1 MDEKAVRG
9 VIERYGQGMSAGDLA
24 AISACWDVPA
34 FAMSAQGATL
44 IATKGEI
51 EQFYDQTVRGYH
63 ARGLVRIVPE
73 FERVAQ
79 IAPGLASAD
88 VHWSIR
94 DENDNQQMDEHIL
107 YILRQNPNGEP
118 VIQVVVNKD

>member
-1 MDEKAVRG
+1 MDENAVRE
-9 VIERYGQGMSAGDLA
+9 VIERYGQGMSTGDLP

-34 FAMSAQGATL
+34 LAMSAQGATP

-63 ARGLVRIVPE
+63 SRGLVRIVPE

-79 IAPGLASAD
+79 IAPGLAMVD
-88 VHWSIR
+88 VRWSIR
-94 DENDNQQMDEHIL
+94 DENGNEQMNEHIL
-107 YILRQNPNGEP
+107 YILRQNSNGEP
-118 VIQVVVNKD
+118 VIQVVINKD